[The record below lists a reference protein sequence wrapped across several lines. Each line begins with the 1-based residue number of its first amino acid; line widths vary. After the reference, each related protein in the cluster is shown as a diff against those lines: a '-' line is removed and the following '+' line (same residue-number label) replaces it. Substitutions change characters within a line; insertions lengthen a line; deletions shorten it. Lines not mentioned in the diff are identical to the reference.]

1 MPFIMY
7 PSIRVTGRVSVWVYI
22 LNTHLSDTSKAPDQA
37 GGAAGEFQV
46 KGSPLIQRHP
56 SRREDGRTKDK

>member
-1 MPFIMY
+1 MY

-22 LNTHLSDTSKAPDQA
+22 SNTHLSNTFKAPDQA

-46 KGSPLIQRHP
+46 EDSPLIQRHP
-56 SRREDGRTKDK
+56 SSREDGGTKDK